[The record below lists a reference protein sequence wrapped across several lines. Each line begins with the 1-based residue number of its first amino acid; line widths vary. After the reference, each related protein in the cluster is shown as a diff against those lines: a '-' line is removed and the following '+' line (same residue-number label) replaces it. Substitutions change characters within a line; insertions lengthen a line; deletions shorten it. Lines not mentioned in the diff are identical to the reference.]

1 VSIVLVTGGAR
12 AGKSGWA
19 EAEAVRLAGDDVTFI
34 ATAEPRDDEMAARI
48 AAHRA
53 ARPDAWT
60 TIEAPLLVPEAV
72 RGARSPVV
80 IVDCLT
86 LWVSNLMLGDA
97 DRSGGRH
104 VVEHVEERAEELVA
118 ALSRHTGTVIVVTNE
133 VGLGLVPD
141 NPVARAYRDL
151 LGRVN
156 ARVARDADRVVLLVA
171 GIAVGIR

>member
-1 VSIVLVTGGAR
+1 MSTVLVTGGAR

-53 ARPDAWT
+53 ARPDGWT
-60 TIEAPLLVPEAV
+60 TIEAPLLVSEAV
-72 RGARSPVV
+72 RRARTPVV

-86 LWVSNLMLGDA
+86 LWASNLMLGDG
-97 DRSGGRH
+97 DRSGAAP
-104 VVEHVEERAEELVA
+104 VVERVEERAEELVA

-141 NPVARAYRDL
+141 NAVARAYRDL

-156 ARVARDADRVVLLVA
+156 VRVARDADRVVLLVA
-171 GIAVGIR
+171 GIAVAIR